1 MKTRIAILLP
11 LLFVAI
17 TVHAS
22 AWTLDSCVNYAIEHN
37 IEIKLRGADAESS
50 RLQITQA
57 KSRYLPTLSGY
68 ANQSWNI
75 GRGLTSQNTYADRN
89 TTNTSLGAQ
98 LNLPVFDGLSTPR
111 QVEYAKASLA
121 AALEQFEAAKDDVTL
136 NVMAAYLQ
144 VLYTKELYEVA
155 KHQVDLSDFEL
166 RRQSALLEAGKI
178 PEVDLL
184 EAESQLAQDKLNMEQ
199 ADNDWRLALVDLA
212 QLLNLEDISDFD
224 IVPLEN
230 SQQYEVL
237 IQMPEQVYADA
248 LKHNH
253 SVRASR
259 LAVDAADK
267 YIKVAKTGYI
277 PSLSFNASVGSNY
290 YTVSGMNN
298 ESFARQLKNNYST
311 GFGLTLSVPIFDAFQ
326 TRNAVRR
333 AKVQRITAEL
343 QNQQV
348 EQNLYK
354 TVQQAY
360 FRADGAQK
368 KLKAAIVAETAAQKA
383 FKAMS
388 EKYGIGR
395 ATPTEYEQAK
405 NKALRTKAEALQAH
419 FELILRTR
427 ILDFYTRGNI

>member
-1 MKTRIAILLP
+1 
-11 LLFVAI
+11 
-17 TVHAS
+17 
-22 AWTLDSCVNYAIEHN
+22 
-37 IEIKLRGADAESS
+37 
-50 RLQITQA
+50 
-57 KSRYLPTLSGY
+57 
-68 ANQSWNI
+68 
-75 GRGLTSQNTYADRN
+75 
-89 TTNTSLGAQ
+89 
-98 LNLPVFDGLSTPR
+98 
-111 QVEYAKASLA
+111 
-121 AALEQFEAAKDDVTL
+121 
-136 NVMAAYLQ
+136 
-144 VLYTKELYEVA
+144 
-155 KHQVDLSDFEL
+155 
-166 RRQSALLEAGKI
+166 
-178 PEVDLL
+178 
-184 EAESQLAQDKLNMEQ
+184 
-199 ADNDWRLALVDLA
+199 
-212 QLLNLEDISDFD
+212 
-224 IVPLEN
+224 
-230 SQQYEVL
+230 
-237 IQMPEQVYADA
+237 
-248 LKHNH
+248 
-253 SVRASR
+253 
-259 LAVDAADK
+259 
-267 YIKVAKTGYI
+267 
-277 PSLSFNASVGSNY
+277 
-290 YTVSGMNN
+290 MNN

-405 NKALRTKAEALQAH
+405 NKALRTKAEALKAH